1 MIAASSREPCDSSPG
16 EKIKRG
22 VKICS
27 DDAVLFNPSDA
38 PPIPDIPPAL
48 RRANELMAIMPPDL
62 TEANIAECLRLAY
75 QQGVVASTD
84 GYAEMYAGALLK
96 CAAVL
101 IPLVWWKDEWHLV
114 FTRRTEAIEHHKGQV
129 SFPGGGCNADE
140 TTPEQTALRE
150 AEEEIGL
157 KSGDVRLLG
166 WLNEVFTITRYR
178 VTPVAGVMP
187 WPYEVRLEAA
197 EVERVFTI
205 PLIWLSQRENWEEQ
219 PATPVGVPSPFLV
232 ISYHPYDGEVLWG
245 ASARMTHN
253 FLSVLGLLNK

>member
-1 MIAASSREPCDSSPG
+1 M
-16 EKIKRG
+16 
-22 VKICS
+22 
-27 DDAVLFNPSDA
+27 PSN
-38 PPIPDIPPAL
+38 L
-48 RRANELMAIMPPDL
+48 K
-62 TEANIAECLRLAY
+62 EATIAECLRLAY
-75 QQGVVASTD
+75 RQGVVASTD
-84 GYAEMYAGALLK
+84 GYAEMYAGVQLK

-101 IPLVWWKDEWHLV
+101 IPLVWWKAEWHLV
-114 FTRRTEAIEHHKGQV
+114 YTRRTETVEHHKGQV

-166 WLNEVFTITRYR
+166 RLNEVLTITRYR
-178 VTPVAGVMP
+178 VTPVVAVMP
-187 WPYEVRLEAA
+187 WPYEVRPEPA

-205 PLIWLSQRENWEEQ
+205 PLLWLSQPENWEEH
-219 PATPVGVPSPFLV
+219 PATPAGVPRSFLV

-253 FLSVLGLLNK
+253 FLSVLGLLKK